1 MTGAVEA
8 VVEEVVACNV
18 SLVTTTGS
26 VVAFVIEL
34 VAEVDVLVL
43 VGTICLTGG
52 VGVQLLIILVA
63 DTGSK
68 MEANE
73 KW

>member
-26 VVAFVIEL
+26 GVTFVVEL

>member
-8 VVEEVVACNV
+8 VVEDAVACKV

-26 VVAFVIEL
+26 GAAFVVEL
-34 VAEVDVLVL
+34 VAGVDVLVL

-52 VGVQLLIILVA
+52 VGVQLLIILVE